1 MKKLRKSDLR
11 RLVIS
16 YHNKFDAVLKNIDSE
31 QLDLKNKFTKLE
43 SDLEISRNVNNE
55 LFDQVTRLE
64 RKFREYEQ
72 YSKRKFIEI
81 SGIPL
86 SIKQTD
92 LEKTIFN
99 VFEKNRCSSF
109 FAKYWSM
116 LRIEIWW

>member
-1 MKKLRKSDLR
+1 MHHNLASMKKLRKSDLR
-11 RLVIS
+11 RLVIGC
-16 YHNKFDAVLKNIDSE
+16 HNKFDAVLKNIDSE
-31 QLDLKNKFTKLE
+31 QLDLKNKFAKLE

-64 RKFREYEQ
+64 RKFWEYEQ

-109 FAKYWSM
+109 FAKY
-116 LRIEIWW
+116 

>member
-1 MKKLRKSDLR
+1 MDH
-11 RLVIS
+11 
-16 YHNKFDAVLKNIDSE
+16 HNKFDAVVKNIDSE

-43 SDLEISRNVNNE
+43 SDLEISRNVNSE

-81 SGIPL
+81 SGISL

-99 VFEKNRCSSF
+99 VFEKTRCSRF
-109 FAKYWSM
+109 FAKY
-116 LRIEIWW
+116 